1 MTAYAKIPGTTWFV
15 VSTIAEKKLTAEA
28 QAVRNQIAL
37 VGISGVLLSIFLA
50 YFISHSISAPLRELV
65 RKVHDTGD
73 DAGAQVDEGKR
84 VEAGARA
91 QDELSRLA
99 QRFERMREAIKQK
112 IQKINEINASL
123 EQTVVERTAELVTRE
138 RESRTLIENSPDTI
152 ARYDRESAAST
163 PTLRSVPWLVAALWK
178 RWASGPRN
186 SPAAKTRASTKRS
199 SATSFQAAQARNSN

>member
-1 MTAYAKIPGTTWFV
+1 
-15 VSTIAEKKLTAEA
+15 
-28 QAVRNQIAL
+28 
-37 VGISGVLLSIFLA
+37 SIFLA

-73 DAGAQVDEGKR
+73 DAGAQVDEEKH

-123 EQTVVERTAELVTRE
+123 EQTV
-138 RESRTLIENSPDTI
+138 
-152 ARYDRESAAST
+152 
-163 PTLRSVPWLVAALWK
+163 
-178 RWASGPRN
+178 
-186 SPAAKTRASTKRS
+186 
-199 SATSFQAAQARNSN
+199 